1 MNNHDESMSNAYYNF
16 NLSHEDEV
24 YGSDEDN
31 DGENDNEED
40 GDINNSNF
48 ETNENSNKKYHG
60 VDDSPYTLAKNDP
73 DWYYDHYDY
82 GDYDDI
88 DEYLESQGY

>member
-1 MNNHDESMSNAYYNF
+1 MNNHDDNLNTDYNF
-16 NLSHEDEV
+16 NVSHDDEGEINVSDYGEDDKISESNIESN
-24 YGSDEDN
+24 YN
-31 DGENDNEED
+31 TEND
-40 GDINNSNF
+40 
-48 ETNENSNKKYHG
+48 YHG

-82 GDYDDI
+82 GDYDEI

>member
-1 MNNHDESMSNAYYNF
+1 MNKTDSIS
-16 NLSHEDEV
+16 S
-24 YGSDEDN
+24 
-31 DGENDNEED
+31 
-40 GDINNSNF
+40 
-48 ETNENSNKKYHG
+48 NENSKLNISHNNDDSIDISNDEYYENNTVIESDDNSNKNYQG

-82 GDYDDI
+82 GDYDEI